1 MQALWK
7 TIWKFVKKFKI
18 KLPYNPV
25 IPFLGIY
32 PNKSKTLI
40 LKIYATNV
48 HHGIIYTSQDMKATQ
63 VSNNIG
69 SNKEDWYI
77 YAMEY

>member
-1 MQALWK
+1 MQ
-7 TIWKFVKKFKI
+7 
-18 KLPYNPV
+18 P
-25 IPFLGIY
+25 
-32 PNKSKTLI
+32 
-40 LKIYATNV
+40 NV